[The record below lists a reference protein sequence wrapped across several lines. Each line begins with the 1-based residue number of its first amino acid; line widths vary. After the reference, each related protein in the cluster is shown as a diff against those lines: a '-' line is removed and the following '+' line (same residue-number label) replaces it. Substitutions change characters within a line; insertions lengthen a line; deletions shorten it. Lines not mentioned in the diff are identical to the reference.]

1 MPEEYPRQTTEPHLP
16 ILDSKDAIV
25 KAILEHQVVIV
36 CGATGSGKTTQ
47 LPQFCLAAGLAE
59 KGMIACTQP
68 RRIAAMTVAERVA
81 DELRENRNLVGWQH
95 RFARHMPQGAKI
107 KFMTDGVLLAEL
119 RNDPLLRRYQTIL
132 VDEAHERS
140 LNIDFILGCLKKILP
155 RRPEL
160 KAVISSATLET
171 DSFSE
176 YFGNAPVLDI
186 PGRTFPVE
194 VRYCPPAND
203 DDDLS
208 GTIVQVLEEIL
219 TTSGEGDILVFLPGE
234 RDIRACA
241 QAIDAQGFANV
252 LALPLLASLPSGE
265 QRRAFICVPGKRRV
279 ILSTNVAETSVTIP
293 GIRFVI
299 DSGLARISR
308 YSARAHIK
316 RLQIE
321 PISQASAEQRKG
333 RCGRLGPGICYRL
346 YSKEDFEKRDAA
358 TEPDIRRTSLA
369 GTILSMLDW
378 HLGDI
383 ETFPFLQPPAA
394 TAIREGYKELL
405 AIGAIREEQDGRAA
419 GARYRLTQLGR
430 RIVKLPLDPALSRML
445 YEADAQG
452 SLQDA
457 LIVVSALA
465 CEDPLVRPAD
475 KTTEAAAAHALFR
488 DKTSDFLSIVKL
500 WRYYHNPD
508 APMSRSAMRRDCT
521 KHFVSYRKLCEWEDI
536 HRQICEILRRERL
549 SLDSTVGGTI
559 GLHKALLSGLLANI
573 GKLDP
578 EERNYRGANGSRF
591 WIFPG
596 STIAKAKKSPEWIV
610 CAERVETSRLFARR
624 VTGIDPDWIEPLARN
639 LVRYAYHGE
648 SWDPVA
654 GTARALRKAILYG
667 LTIQDNV
674 RCDISRINPT
684 LARDIFIRDGLVGG
698 AFPKP
703 IPPLVQKNN
712 DFIAAR
718 FNAVSKD
725 RTSSPELLSDSF
737 CAFFDEHLPQD
748 CVNVPAFRNWLK
760 TTSQKQQDAL
770 RLDLGES
777 VAPVETNADDFP
789 DAILLGGHRFAL
801 TYVHKP
807 TAEDD
812 GITCSLHPEEIP
824 LLTLWDASRLV
835 PGALRAKIL
844 FLLRSLP
851 HGTLSRLAAKCNA
864 ASRGIDTERLATIVL
879 EKLPPEGKLLPTLVR
894 TLNAEFGLSL
904 PLGQWDECDLPAAF
918 QMRFRIESNRGKELF
933 VSRSLDEILEF
944 HKEYDRLAPGV
955 LPARS
960 SFRFPQAQNR
970 VFSEIAYRP
979 HPGDR
984 IPVLPER
991 IRIGRLGRMTLFAYP
1006 ALVHEGQSP
1015 VYAPAVFARLFP
1027 TRKAA
1032 LAHHAAGAAA
1042 FAIAACNLRPPQN
1055 ASPVL
1060 AQVIERAAIEHVG
1073 MRCLPEKPIELSA
1086 SVVSAMR
1093 ELARNL
1099 RTLGEQIDEE
1109 AAELLS
1115 AIDEETNLLPES
1127 AADLAEQIGW
1137 LTPLRYLADTPSI
1150 HLAEYPRY
1158 FNAIRKRLER
1168 ARLRPT
1174 DDKRL
1179 LQPVRESWNRYAE
1192 RIVRPLDFPP
1202 SCPELMAQYRWLVE
1216 EFRVSVFAQIL
1227 GTAEPVSRQRLDRL
1241 WLQATTTPAEKPA
1254 NG

>member
-1 MPEEYPRQTTEPHLP
+1 MPEEISRQATEPHLP
-16 ILDSKDAIV
+16 ILDSKAEIIN
-25 KAILEHQVVIV
+25 AILEHQVVIV
-36 CGATGSGKTTQ
+36 RGATGSGKTTQ

-68 RRIAAMTVAERVA
+68 RRIAAVTVAERVA

-95 RFARHMPQGAKI
+95 RFARNIPQGAKI

-155 RRPEL
+155 RRPDL
-160 KAVISSATLET
+160 KAIISSATLET
-171 DSFSE
+171 DAFSE
-176 YFGNAPVLDI
+176 YFGKAPVLDI

-194 VRYCPPAND
+194 VRYCPPPD
-203 DDDLS
+203 DEDDLS
-208 GTIVQVLEEIL
+208 GTIVHVLEEIL
-219 TTSGEGDILVFLPGE
+219 TTSDEGDILVFLPGE

-241 QAIDAQGFANV
+241 QAIDAQAFANV
-252 LALPLLASLPSGE
+252 LTLPLLASLPSGE
-265 QRRAFICVPGKRRV
+265 QRRAFVCVRGKRRV

-346 YSKEDFEKRDAA
+346 YTKEDFEKRDAA

-383 ETFPFLQPPAA
+383 ESFPFLQPPAA

-405 AIGAIREEQDGRAA
+405 SIGAIREEQDSRTGTRF
-419 GARYRLTQLGR
+419 RLTQLGR
-430 RIVKLPLDPALSRML
+430 RIVKLPLDPSLSRML
-445 YEADAQG
+445 FEADAQG

-465 CEDPLVRPAD
+465 CEDPLVRPAEM
-475 KTTEAAAAHALFR
+475 TTEGAAAHALFR
-488 DKTSDFLSIVKL
+488 DPASDFLSIVKL
-500 WRYYHNPD
+500 WQHYHNPA

-536 HRQICEILRRERL
+536 HRQITEILRREHL
-549 SLDSTVGGTI
+549 TLDSTVGGAN

-578 EERNYRGANGSRF
+578 EERNYRGTNGSRF
-591 WIFPG
+591 WLFPG

-624 VTGIDPDWIEPLARN
+624 VTAINPDWIEPLARN

-654 GTARALRKAILYG
+654 GSARALRKAILYG
-667 LTIQDNV
+667 LTIQENV

-684 LARDIFIRDGLVGG
+684 LARDIFIRNGLVGG

-718 FNAVSKD
+718 LDAVQKD
-725 RTSSPELLSDSF
+725 RTSSPELLADTF
-737 CAFFDEHLPQD
+737 CAFFDAHLPKD

-760 TTSQKQQDAL
+760 SASQQQQDSL
-770 RLDLGES
+770 RLDLTET
-777 VAPVETNADDFP
+777 VAPIETKSGDFP
-789 DAILLGGHRFAL
+789 NNLLLGDHRL
-801 TYVHKP
+801 SLSYVHKP

-824 LLTLWDASRLV
+824 LLPLWDATRLV

-844 FLLRSLP
+844 YLLRTLP
-851 HGTLSRLAAKCNA
+851 HGTLSMLASKCNA
-864 ASRGIDTERLATIVL
+864 VNHGIDTERVATEVL
-879 EKLPPEGKLLPTLVR
+879 KRLPQEGKLLPTLVR

-904 PLGQWDECDLPAAF
+904 DLGHWNECDLPDAF
-918 QMRFRIESNRGKELF
+918 QMRFRVVSTRGKDLF
-933 VSRSLDEILEF
+933 ISRSLDEILEF
-944 HKEYDRLAPGV
+944 HQEYNRLAPGV
-955 LPARS
+955 LPSRD
-960 SFRFPQAQNR
+960 SFRFSQAQHHA
-970 VFSEIAYRP
+970 FSETAFHPR
-979 HPGDR
+979 PGDS
-984 IPVLPER
+984 IPVLPDR
-991 IRIGRLGRMTLFAYP
+991 IRIGRLGRSTLFAYP
-1006 ALVHEGQSP
+1006 ALVHDSQSLA
-1015 VYAPAVFARLFP
+1015 YATTIFARLFP

-1032 LAHHAAGAAA
+1032 LAHHVTGAAA
-1042 FAIAACNLRPPQN
+1042 FAIAASNLRPPQN
-1055 ASPVL
+1055 ASPTLVQ
-1060 AQVIERAAIEHVG
+1060 AIERAAIEQVG
-1073 MRCLPEKPIELSA
+1073 MRCLPEKPIAVSA
-1086 SVVSAMR
+1086 SVISAMR

-1099 RTLGEQIDEE
+1099 RTLSEQIDAE

-1127 AADLAEQIGW
+1127 VADLAEQIGW
-1137 LTPLRYLADTPSI
+1137 LTPPRYLADTPSI

-1158 FNAIRKRLER
+1158 FKAIRKRLER
-1168 ARLRPT
+1168 ARLRPS

-1179 LQPVRESWNRYAE
+1179 LQSIRETWQRYAE
-1192 RIVRPLDFPP
+1192 RMANPLDFPP
-1202 SCPELMAQYRWLVE
+1202 FCPERMAQYRWLVE
-1216 EFRVSVFAQIL
+1216 EWRVAVFAQIL

-1241 WLQATTTPAEKPA
+1241 WQQAATPPPKGPVNA
-1254 NG
+1254 